1 MEKPQ
6 SKLGLNDQK
15 TYLNSKSLQI
25 YMNMYIKTVF
35 EDVVLIGQLSF
46 TYQIKALEMIFIL
59 YGKTPI

>member
-1 MEKPQ
+1 
-6 SKLGLNDQK
+6 
-15 TYLNSKSLQI
+15 
-25 YMNMYIKTVF
+25 MNMYIKTVF